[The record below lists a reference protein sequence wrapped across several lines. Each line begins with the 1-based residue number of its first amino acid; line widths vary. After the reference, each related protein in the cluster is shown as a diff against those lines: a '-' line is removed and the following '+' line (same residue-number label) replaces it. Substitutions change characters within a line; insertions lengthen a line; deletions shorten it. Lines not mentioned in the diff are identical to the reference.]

1 MIDPISAFATATAA
15 YNALKKGIELGQEI
29 EGMASQLG
37 QWFGACAAV
46 KKAEEEA
53 SNPSMFKKLLYK
65 GSVEQ
70 EALEALMR
78 RKKIEEQEN
87 ELRTMILY
95 RYGQGAYREMIE
107 ERRKIEIRRKRQEHL
122 QAENR
127 KQAALKTI
135 MASLIIFF
143 SYLIYVMVDFILSH
157 TKGSEL

>member
-15 YNALKKGIELGQEI
+15 YNALKRGIELGQEI

-135 MASLIIFF
+135 MASLIILF
-143 SYLIYVMVDFILSH
+143 SYLIYVMVDFVVSH
-157 TKGSEL
+157 TKGAEL

>member
-1 MIDPISAFATATAA
+1 MIDPVSAFATATAA
-15 YNALKKGIELGQEI
+15 YNALKRGIELGQEI

>member
-1 MIDPISAFATATAA
+1 MIDPVSAFAAATTA
-15 YNALKKGIELGQEI
+15 YNAIKRGIELGQEI

-37 QWFGACAAV
+37 QWFGACAEV

-53 SNPSMFKKLLYK
+53 SNPSVFKKLLHK

-143 SYLIYVMVDFILSH
+143 SYLIYVMVDFVMSH
-157 TKGSEL
+157 TKGAEL

>member
-1 MIDPISAFATATAA
+1 MIDPVSAFATATAA
-15 YNALKKGIELGQEI
+15 YNALKRGIELGQEI

-127 KQAALKTI
+127 KQTALKTI